1 MITVHD
7 DPEPAFLP
15 RERGWLAAGAI
26 CLAAF
31 LLFLGAIA
39 NLDVIG
45 FPREPSAAV
54 AAEALGASAGLHWF
68 AILVIWLGLATAE
81 GRGQRRMLHT
91 MMGVAPE
98 QAARALLA
106 AGADAIGGNCG
117 NGPDELLPVIERM
130 HAVAPDAVLTV
141 RTYATTQQAT
151 RST

>member
-45 FPREPSAAV
+45 FLREPSAAV

-81 GRGQRRMLHT
+81 GRGQRRTLHT
-91 MMGVAPE
+91 MMGVA
-98 QAARALLA
+98 LLA
-106 AGADAIGGNCG
+106 LALALGAGLASVALGAGAVADA
-117 NGPDELLPVIERM
+117 PR
-130 HAVAPDAVLTV
+130 
-141 RTYATTQQAT
+141 
-151 RST
+151 

>member
-45 FPREPSAAV
+45 FLREPSAAV
-54 AAEALGASAGLHWF
+54 AAKALGASAGLHWF

-81 GRGQRRMLHT
+81 GRGQRRTLHT
-91 MMGVAPE
+91 MMGVALLALTLGAGLE
-98 QAARALLA
+98 SVALGTGAVADAAR
-106 AGADAIGGNCG
+106 
-117 NGPDELLPVIERM
+117 
-130 HAVAPDAVLTV
+130 
-141 RTYATTQQAT
+141 
-151 RST
+151 